1 MIDVLIEQ
9 LNAFQPNM
17 EALREYSVVISKLMD
32 FLTISKIIL
41 IILIQ
46 INLVISARRDDI
58 IKRKKIVDEQINSRL
73 NKIKIKEETDEKRKN
88 DLISAKEVLYI
99 YL

>member
-41 IILIQ
+41 NPFFPKSIG
-46 INLVISARRDDI
+46 NLNNF
-58 IKRKKIVDEQINSRL
+58 K
-73 NKIKIKEETDEKRKN
+73 
-88 DLISAKEVLYI
+88 
-99 YL
+99 

>member
-1 MIDVLIEQ
+1 
-9 LNAFQPNM
+9 M